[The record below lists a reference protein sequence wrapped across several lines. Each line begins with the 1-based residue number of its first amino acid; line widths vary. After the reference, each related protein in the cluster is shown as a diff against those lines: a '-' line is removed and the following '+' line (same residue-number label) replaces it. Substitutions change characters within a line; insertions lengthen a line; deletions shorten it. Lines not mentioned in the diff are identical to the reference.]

1 MNMRANAVS
10 LKDVIREVERRI
22 LNNFMDLLIL
32 SSMHCD
38 GSQIS
43 GYDVIKYLQIRY
55 RFLPS
60 PGTVYSCL
68 YHMERDG
75 LLIGKQNGRKRLYTL
90 TQYGAETAKAI
101 FNAKDRILNFMS
113 VTIQKNGS

>member
-1 MNMRANAVS
+1 LRASTS
-10 LKDVIREVERRI
+10 LALDIVRGVERRI
-22 LNNFMDLLIL
+22 LNNFMDFLIL
-32 SSMHCD
+32 SSLHCD

-43 GYDVIKYLQIRY
+43 GYDVIKYLQMRY

-75 LLIGKQNGRKRLYTL
+75 LLRGKQNGRKRLYTL

-113 VTIQKNGS
+113 MIIQKNSS